1 MVGGAVQKAAVRRRG
16 GPSKMAGRLALF
28 YEKKNSCKNIIGRK
42 INKLEPEGINSSQ
55 PVILIMMEKDWGQ
68 SLQLAVR
75 GCPIGWIS
83 LLRGI
88 DFNLYSRRGRN
99 HRRAELL
106 LMEGVL
112 LFMELDKCFSTLAPL
127 AF

>member
-1 MVGGAVQKAAVRRRG
+1 MVKEGRGDDRDGGWGRTKSHSEKKG

-28 YEKKNSCKNIIGRK
+28 YEKKKNPCKNIIGRK
-42 INKLEPEGINSSQ
+42 INRLEPEGVNSSK
-55 PVILIMMEKDWGQ
+55 PVILIMMEKNWGQ

-75 GCPIGWIS
+75 DSPIGWIS

-99 HRRAELL
+99 HRRAGERSYK
-106 LMEGVL
+106 EH
-112 LFMELDKCFSTLAPL
+112 SWN
-127 AF
+127 